1 MLATAAEIFHVLR
14 WFLLQLLLLTF
25 MAKIADI
32 LLFIYTARI
41 NHGTVTNTHTR
52 ARVHQNQHPNVIK
65 DFRFRFDPPQRQQEF
80 T

>member
-41 NHGTVTNTHTR
+41 NHGAVTNTHTHAR
-52 ARVHQNQHPNVIK
+52 AYIK
-65 DFRFRFDPPQRQQEF
+65 ISIQML
-80 T
+80 